1 MKNVALLKHNLI
13 YICFYDTVLLK
24 ACATVLRDGRWLEKI
39 TRRNLF
45 KNQKY
50 FNPLLSGQGRLA
62 LWEKKTGRKSRLTVP
77 LKRIRKSH
85 MTQRSMILGG
95 DSKKLE
101 YLGENETK
109 NEIILT
115 HWSVPQASSND
126 EKNWGSEISLDCPF
140 KWISYWER

>member
-1 MKNVALLKHNLI
+1 MKNVALFKHNLI

-39 TRRNLF
+39 TRRNIY
-45 KNQKY
+45 KNRKY
-50 FNPLLSGQGRLA
+50 FYSVATADSNCER
-62 LWEKKTGRKSRLTVP
+62 KKTDRKSRLTVP

>member
-1 MKNVALLKHNLI
+1 
-13 YICFYDTVLLK
+13 
-24 ACATVLRDGRWLEKI
+24 
-39 TRRNLF
+39 
-45 KNQKY
+45 
-50 FNPLLSGQGRLA
+50 
-62 LWEKKTGRKSRLTVP
+62 
-77 LKRIRKSH
+77 

-140 KWISYWER
+140 K